1 MTGLLLT
8 AAAGTGAYLLAT
20 ASLLGWR
27 DLRTPRAGFPLLPRV
42 AGAAHAWMIQAGLD
56 RVRLRDAAM
65 VLTVAF
71 AMGAVLARAFFGA
84 WGPAV
89 VVGAFTTTVP
99 VTIARQRR
107 RARREAAHDA
117 WPRLI
122 EEVRMLTGSLG
133 RSLPQALFEA
143 GRTAPSEVRPA
154 FDAAHREWL
163 ISTDFSRTVDSLR
176 HQLADATADAVCETL
191 LIAHELGGS
200 DVDRRLA
207 DLADDRREDLRY
219 RRDARARQ
227 AGVRFARRFV
237 LIVPLG
243 MALAGLSVGNGRA
256 AYASGSGQVA
266 VAVATAMVALC
277 WVWAGRVMRLPED
290 DRVFDVR

>member
-1 MTGLLLT
+1 M
-8 AAAGTGAYLLAT
+8 YLLAT
-20 ASLLGWR
+20 ASLFGWR
-27 DLRTPRAGFPLLPRV
+27 DLRTPRAGFPLLSRV
-42 AGAAHAWMIQAGLD
+42 AAAAHGWMLQAGLD

-71 AMGAVLARAFFGA
+71 GMGAVAARACFGA

-89 VVGAFTTTVP
+89 VVGAFTTTAP
-99 VTIARQRR
+99 VAIARQRR

-122 EEVRMLTGSLG
+122 EEIRMLTGSLG

-143 GRTAPSEVRPA
+143 GRTAPSELRPA
-154 FDAAHREWL
+154 FDAAQREWL
-163 ISTDFSRTVDSLR
+163 ISTDFSRTVNSLK

-191 LIAHELGGS
+191 LVAHELGGS
-200 DVDRRLA
+200 DVDRRLGE
-207 DLADDRREDLRY
+207 LADDRREDLRY

-256 AYASGSGQVA
+256 AYATGSGQVA

-277 WVWAGRVMRLPED
+277 WVWAGRVMQLPDD